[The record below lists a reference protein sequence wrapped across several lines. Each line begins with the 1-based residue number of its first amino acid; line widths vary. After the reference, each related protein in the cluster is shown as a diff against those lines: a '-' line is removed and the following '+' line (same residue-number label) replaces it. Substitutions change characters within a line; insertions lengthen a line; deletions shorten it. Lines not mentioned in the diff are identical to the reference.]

1 MTKTRTDSRGG
12 RRETRVGL
20 YLGDYSF
27 LSWLWQHWVP
37 VFNALQVQWT
47 PVWDRSFL
55 SQEVLDSI
63 SALLVPGG
71 FSWSSDMAFG
81 GRIGRRRLRQE
92 VAKGMHYVGTCYGA
106 NVAMASGTEKRICH
120 LGLVR
125 GETLSHRTF
134 ACRGTAC
141 IDYDADPL
149 GYQALSQETAHVNGR
164 IFGEGEYE
172 VLGRFSANQPG
183 PFETKPRRPISG
195 LPAAI
200 AAQHGAGR
208 VFLFSSHP
216 EIPTSYQY
224 RSVLAQIARRE
235 LSVDDAVPRCWNPPA
250 VTMANMQLLES
261 LFRRIRSEST
271 RRWREDPVPS
281 SAERAALLA
290 SGKELLRLGL
300 LEIEN
305 ALLTHLRH
313 ARTPC
318 LQFAATILE
327 RRLRQARH
335 ILSMLDPD
343 SLWTDPAKFEATSL
357 VFMLMQFAVTGDH
370 PGRMKKFRLDSQ
382 VSQARRMAS
391 LEGRGRERLETQLA
405 ELVVDR
411 LDDLVKLGQGC
422 ALR

>member
-1 MTKTRTDSRGG
+1 
-12 RRETRVGL
+12 
-20 YLGDYSF
+20 
-27 LSWLWQHWVP
+27 
-37 VFNALQVQWT
+37 
-47 PVWDRSFL
+47 
-55 SQEVLDSI
+55 
-63 SALLVPGG
+63 
-71 FSWSSDMAFG
+71 
-81 GRIGRRRLRQE
+81 
-92 VAKGMHYVGTCYGA
+92 
-106 NVAMASGTEKRICH
+106 
-120 LGLVR
+120 
-125 GETLSHRTF
+125 
-134 ACRGTAC
+134 
-141 IDYDADPL
+141 
-149 GYQALSQETAHVNGR
+149 
-164 IFGEGEYE
+164 
-172 VLGRFSANQPG
+172 
-183 PFETKPRRPISG
+183 
-195 LPAAI
+195 
-200 AAQHGAGR
+200 
-208 VFLFSSHP
+208 
-216 EIPTSYQY
+216 
-224 RSVLAQIARRE
+224 
-235 LSVDDAVPRCWNPPA
+235 
-250 VTMANMQLLES
+250 
-261 LFRRIRSEST
+261 
-271 RRWREDPVPS
+271 
-281 SAERAALLA
+281 LLA